1 MTREVWARG
10 SCQVGNE
17 CVESAEVRA
26 GGRIWCVV
34 AVVKTAVFRIVC
46 RGCDF
51 GGDCEGRVF
60 VTKVMD
66 GVCRLIW

>member
-1 MTREVWARG
+1 MTREVWACG

-17 CVESAEVRA
+17 CVESAEVTSCQVGNECVESAVVRA

-46 RGCDF
+46 RG
-51 GGDCEGRVF
+51 
-60 VTKVMD
+60 
-66 GVCRLIW
+66 L

>member
-26 GGRIWCVV
+26 GGEDMVCGCGGEDCCV
-34 AVVKTAVFRIVC
+34 
-46 RGCDF
+46 
-51 GGDCEGRVF
+51 
-60 VTKVMD
+60 
-66 GVCRLIW
+66 